1 MYGVPHVGCGECD
14 EGSSGKCTEKGMW
27 RVGTMIRESRGS
39 RVGWS
44 RVAGDMFSGLT
55 YCFTRECMY
64 KFRVW
69 DVFCFP
75 TVYYLMRSL
84 SPNSGRG
91 RVNTSGE
98 AMIHEVKSWRVCRAN
113 LRAVRGVTESG

>member
-1 MYGVPHVGCGECD
+1 MWQVICFPDLLIVSQGCVCINSGCG
-14 EGSSGKCTEKGMW
+14 T
-27 RVGTMIRESRGS
+27 
-39 RVGWS
+39 
-44 RVAGDMFSGLT
+44 
-55 YCFTRECMY
+55 
-64 KFRVW
+64 
-69 DVFCFP
+69 FCFP

-98 AMIHEVKSWRVCRAN
+98 AMMHEVKSWTVCRAN